1 MKIYAVLDKN
11 YEYNDEYYY
20 QAGNGNVVKVFATPH
35 EADAFKR
42 TEGVKYFRMD
52 PEQYLG
58 EEGYDFIYKQNGREL
73 LKTMSDEE
81 VFAVMEK
88 NGVELFETQPIEVT
102 DDFLRQIGK

>member
-20 QAGNGNVVKVFATPH
+20 QAGNGNVVQVFATSN

-42 TEGVKYFRMD
+42 TEGVRLFRMD

-58 EEGYDFIYKQNGREL
+58 EEGYDFIYEKNGKEL

-81 VFAVMEK
+81 VFAVMQK
-88 NGVELFETQPIEVT
+88 NDVDLFETQAIEVT
-102 DDFLRQIGK
+102 DDFIRQIKK

>member
-20 QAGNGNVVKVFATPH
+20 QAGNGSVVQVFATQA

-42 TEGVKYFRMD
+42 TEGVRLFRID

-58 EEGYDFIYKQNGREL
+58 EEGYDFIYEQNGREL
-73 LKTMSDEE
+73 LKTMSDDE

-88 NGVELFETQPIEVT
+88 NDVELFETQTIEVT
-102 DDFLRQIGK
+102 SDFLKQVGK

>member
-11 YEYNDEYYY
+11 YEYDDSYYY
-20 QAGNGNVVKVFATPH
+20 QAGNGNVVKVFATYD

-42 TEGVKYFRMD
+42 AEGIRQFRMV

-58 EEGYDFIYKQNGREL
+58 EEGYDFIYEHNGREL

-81 VFAVMEK
+81 IFDFMKK
-88 NGVELFETQPIEVT
+88 NGVELFEIQPIEIT